1 MKACYLYSLL
11 MVNKNGQAEVEIQP
25 DQLGEECLR
34 CLDKHNT
41 EDGKRCERVNKA
53 VRVGESKRMT
63 VVKASDQRADD
74 NAVSCSAH

>member
-34 CLDKHNT
+34 CLDKH
-41 EDGKRCERVNKA
+41 K
-53 VRVGESKRMT
+53 T
-63 VVKASDQRADD
+63 VEGWTS
-74 NAVSCSAH
+74 